1 MTAISPG
8 ALRIRKILLACVL
21 ALICL
26 SIGFAAFHKT
36 PWVVPQEA
44 KERKNPLKAADVNL
58 TATKQLY
65 VDHCSNCHGDTG
77 KGDGSEAMMYDP
89 TPSDLTDPA
98 KMSKLSDGEIY
109 YQITEGRKP
118 MPSFRKRLTEDQR
131 WQMVIFVR
139 SLVGAS
145 TPPPPGK
152 SSDVP
157 FENRKL
163 NPPLE
168 DQKK

>member
-1 MTAISPG
+1 MTAISPR
-8 ALRIRKILLACVL
+8 ALRLRKILLACVF

-26 SIGFAAFHKT
+26 SIGFAAFHRT

-44 KERKNPLKAADVNL
+44 KERKNPLNSADVNL
-58 TATKQLY
+58 SATKQLY

-89 TPSDLTDPA
+89 TPSDLTDPG
-98 KMSKLSDGEIY
+98 KMSKLTDGEIY

-131 WQMVIFVR
+131 WQMVVFVR
-139 SLVGAS
+139 SLAA
-145 TPPPPGK
+145 TPAPPRALKP
-152 SSDVP
+152 DVP
-157 FENRKL
+157 FEDRKP
-163 NPPLE
+163 NPSLE
-168 DQKK
+168 NKKK

>member
-1 MTAISPG
+1 MTAISPN
-8 ALRIRKILLACVL
+8 ARRLRKTLLAGVF

-26 SIGFAAFHKT
+26 SIGFAAFHRT
-36 PWVVPQEA
+36 PWVVPLDA
-44 KERKNPLKAADVNL
+44 KERKNPLGAADVNL
-58 TATKQLY
+58 AATKQLFI
-65 VDHCSNCHGDTG
+65 DHCSNCHGDSG

-98 KMSKLSDGEIY
+98 RMNKLTDGEIY
-109 YQITEGRKP
+109 YQITEGHKP
-118 MPSFRKRLTEDQR
+118 MPSFRKRLTENQR

-139 SLVGAS
+139 SLAGAPARS
-145 TPPPPGK
+145 APAKKP
-152 SSDVP
+152 DVP
-157 FENRKL
+157 LENRKP